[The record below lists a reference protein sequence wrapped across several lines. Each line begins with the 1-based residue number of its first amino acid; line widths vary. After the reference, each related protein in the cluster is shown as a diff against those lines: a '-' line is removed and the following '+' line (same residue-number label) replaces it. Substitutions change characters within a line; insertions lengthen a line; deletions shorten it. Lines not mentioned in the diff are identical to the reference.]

1 MLPVADELHEAGYGV
16 FTFDQR
22 GSGKSTG
29 ETTFGARE
37 QDDLI
42 SVVDYLV
49 SRPDVDRDRLGAF
62 GFSMGGA
69 TTLLT
74 AAREPRLKAVVADS
88 AWSDVRRWLRP
99 SVSDVFVHPRDRFT
113 ALSLK
118 LAELRTGTDLDDLR
132 PAEVIDR
139 ISPRPLLLVHG
150 SGDEVIPA
158 AEAERNFE
166 AAKEPKKLVVVPG
179 AGHGETIAPG
189 SRRCGATSSS
199 SSTAPSSAQGR
210 PSHGAS
216 PWTKHEE
223 VPPPMPELTRGE
235 SRGLGRL
242 TRYTNLIRRSLHFK
256 FALAGSSSSVLPE
269 FASGI
274 IRARIYRWAGFDIG
288 QGASHG
294 QPAAEERGA
303 RLLQQALDRRGRD
316 ARGDHDQPRRQGDD
330 RQERRHRAARRDLH
344 GSHQIGPGSKR
355 IGDFT
360 ALRDDRGRRL
370 GARRRDP
377 RPRSDRRTRSILA
390 AGAVVLKD
398 VPPNAYVEG
407 NPAQVVRQLPWGYR

>member
-1 MLPVADELHEAGYGV
+1 VIVVPFLLILAAAALLGLGWNASNRALHPGPTGYAWKLDDYPGLEPEQVTVESSTGATLAGRFFKGQTSRTIVLLHGYGGNQDEMLPVADELHEAGYGV
-16 FTFDQR
+16 FPFDQR

-49 SRPDVDRDRLGAF
+49 SRPDVDRERLGAL

-99 SVSDVFVHPRDRFT
+99 SVGDVFVHPRDRFT

-132 PAEVIDR
+132 PAQVIDR

-158 AEAERNFE
+158 VEAERNFE

-189 SRRCGATSSS
+189 EP
-199 SSTAPSSAQGR
+199 ST
-210 PSHGAS
+210 
-216 PWTKHEE
+216 
-223 VPPPMPELTRGE
+223 
-235 SRGLGRL
+235 
-242 TRYTNLIRRSLHFK
+242 
-256 FALAGSSSSVLPE
+256 
-269 FASGI
+269 
-274 IRARIYRWAGFDIG
+274 
-288 QGASHG
+288 
-294 QPAAEERGA
+294 
-303 RLLQQALDRRGRD
+303 
-316 ARGDHDQPRRQGDD
+316 
-330 RQERRHRAARRDLH
+330 
-344 GSHQIGPGSKR
+344 
-355 IGDFT
+355 
-360 ALRDDRGRRL
+360 
-370 GARRRDP
+370 
-377 RPRSDRRTRSILA
+377 RSDVLEFFDRALERAKT
-390 AGAVVLKD
+390 AV
-398 VPPNAYVEG
+398 A
-407 NPAQVVRQLPWGYR
+407 